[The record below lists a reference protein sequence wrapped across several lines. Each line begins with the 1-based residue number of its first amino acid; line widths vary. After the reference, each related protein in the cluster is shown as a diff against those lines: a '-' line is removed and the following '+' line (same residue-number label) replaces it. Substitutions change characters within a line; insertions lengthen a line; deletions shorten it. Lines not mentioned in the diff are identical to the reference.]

1 MTQPLDHFDALEPR
15 TWRQRYFANTEH
27 FDAAGS
33 ARPTLVFLCVGGEGP
48 PFTPDVVTT
57 GGPHCAL
64 AVEMAKTRGALVLA
78 LEHRFYGPS
87 QPTGDLA
94 VASLRFLSS
103 EQALADLAA
112 FVEFATAEFGLSPP
126 RREARPNGSRSG
138 GATPGCSPGGRG

>member
-1 MTQPLDHFDALEPR
+1 MTQPWTTSTRSSRAPGASATSPTPSILG
-15 TWRQRYFANTEH
+15 
-27 FDAAGS
+27 AAGS
-33 ARPTLVFLCVGGEGP
+33 ARPTSCSCASAARAP

-103 EQALADLAA
+103 
-112 FVEFATAEFGLSPP
+112 
-126 RREARPNGSRSG
+126 
-138 GATPGCSPGGRG
+138 